1 MKRNDNK
8 VPKYSAAD
16 IQALASALTE
26 RAMLAARLGTQS
38 FGGSRNIRQA
48 LGYLDTITY
57 EDYKARYIRQELAK
71 AVIDRPVNAT
81 WQGVLELEE
90 STTKEDTELEKKW
103 KFLSDKHKL
112 KSKFSRLDKL
122 AGLGQ
127 YAVLLFGFSD
137 TKRLEDFVNPVTSK
151 KLELKFV
158 RPIGEDCAV
167 IQTFVTDT
175 KDERY
180 GLPLIYEIT
189 FKDIQSGV
197 TNTARVHYSRIMHI
211 VSEPLESEI
220 YGTPGLEVI
229 FDRLMDVE
237 KIAGGDAEMFWRG
250 ARPGY
255 TGELDKDYMLTQQM
269 KDDLQKQFDE
279 FEHNLRRFLTPEG
292 VTLKALAPQIED
304 PANHLD
310 IQIQLISAAK
320 GIPKRILTGS
330 ERGQLASE
338 QDTNEWKAIIQ
349 IRREEYAEQTIVR
362 PFIDKLMEV
371 GALPKPTT
379 GEYNVKWADIFA
391 ISEGERVK
399 VGKDRAEAIKAYLNN
414 PIAESIIPPVAF
426 MEFFLGLTPNQIDL
440 IREMTKDEIVQ
451 EQTSLNQNPE
461 LDDGQTVQLPVSGQ
475 VSQTKIKRN
484 VRA

>member
-1 MKRNDNK
+1 MKRNDK
-8 VPKYSAAD
+8 ISKYSVQD
-16 IQALASALTE
+16 LQTLASALTE
-26 RAMLAARLGTQS
+26 RAILAARLGTQS
-38 FGGSRNIRQA
+38 YGGSRNTRQA

-57 EDYKARYIRQELAK
+57 EDYKARYTRQEIAK

-103 KFLSDKHKL
+103 KALTDKHKL

-137 TKRLEDFVNPVTSK
+137 TKKLDDFVNPVTSK
-151 KLELKFV
+151 RLELKFV

-167 IQTFVTDT
+167 IQSYVTDT

-180 GLPLIYEIT
+180 GLPLFYDIT

-197 TNTARVHYSRIMHI
+197 INTARVHYSRVMHI

-220 YGTPGLEVI
+220 FGTPGLEVI
-229 FDRLMDVE
+229 FDRLMDIE

-255 TGELDKDYMLTQQM
+255 SGELDKDYMLTEQM
-269 KDDLQKQFDE
+269 KKDLENQLDE
-279 FEHNLRRFLTPEG
+279 YEHNLRRFLMLEG
-292 VTLKALAPQIED
+292 IGVKPLSPQVSD

-338 QDTNEWKAIIQ
+338 QDTNEWKGIVQ

-362 PFIDKLMEV
+362 PFVDKLIEV
-371 GALPKPTT
+371 GALPKPST
-379 GEYNVKWADIFA
+379 GEYNVKWADIYA
-391 ISEGERVK
+391 LSEAERVK
-399 VGKDRAEAIKAYLNN
+399 IGKDRAEALKFYFAN
-414 PIAESIIPPVAF
+414 PILLDILPLQV
-426 MEFFLGLTPNQIDL
+426 FFELYNGFTPSQIDL
-440 IREMTKDEIVQ
+440 IKSMSGDAMKL
-451 EQTSLNQNPE
+451 EQHSLNQPDLE
-461 LDDGQTVQLPVSGQ
+461 DSQTVQLPRPGQ
-475 VSQTKIKRN
+475 VPIQQTKIKRKT
-484 VRA
+484 A

>member
-1 MKRNDNK
+1 MKRNDK
-8 VPKYSAAD
+8 VPKYSASD
-16 IQALASALTE
+16 LQVLASALTE
-26 RAMLAARLGTQS
+26 RAILAARLGTQS
-38 FGGSRNIRQA
+38 YGGSRNTRQA

-57 EDYKARYIRQELAK
+57 EDYKARYTRQEIAK

-103 KFLSDKHKL
+103 KLLTDKHKL
-112 KSKFSRLDKL
+112 KSKFSRVDKL

-137 TKRLEDFVNPVTSK
+137 VKKLEDFVNPVTSK

-167 IQTFVTDT
+167 IYSYVTDT

-180 GLPLIYEIT
+180 GLPLFYDIT

-220 YGTPGLEVI
+220 FGTPGLEVI
-229 FDRLMDVE
+229 FDRLMDIE

-255 TGELDKDYMLTQQM
+255 TGTLDKEYMLTSTM
-269 KDDLQKQFDE
+269 KTDLQNQLDE
-279 FEHNLRRFLTPEG
+279 YEHNLRRFLTLEG
-292 VTLKALAPQIED
+292 IDVKALAPQVSD

-310 IQIQLISAAK
+310 IQIQLISSAK
-320 GIPKRILTGS
+320 GLPKRILTGS

-338 QDTNEWKAIIQ
+338 QDTNEWKAIVQ
-349 IRREEYAEQTIVR
+349 IRREEYAEQTILR
-362 PFIDKLMEV
+362 PFIDKMIEV
-371 GALPKPTT
+371 GALPKPIT

-399 VGKDRAEAIKAYLNN
+399 VGKDRADAIKSYLNN
-414 PIAESIIPPVAF
+414 PIASDIIPPEAF

-440 IREMTKDEIVQ
+440 IREMAKGENKKEDD
-451 EQTSLNQNPE
+451 SLRQLSE
-461 LDDGQTVQLPVSGQ
+461 LEDVQTVPLPTPGQ
-475 VSQTKIKRN
+475 VQQTKIRRKI
-484 VRA
+484 V